1 MDDVVAALSII
12 VPVMIGVT
20 EVVYCYLA
28 WKLYKEFG
36 WVIFKSLG
44 ADRRIKKMFLA
55 YQGTRSLSMTRLR

>member
-1 MDDVVAALSII
+1 MDNVVATLSII

-20 EVVYCYLA
+20 EIVYCFLA

-55 YQGTRSLSMTRLR
+55 YQCTTILDYDGS